1 MNELF
6 KRIIVKALIIGKQ
19 AGEDIDAVIATYT
32 NLTEAEKA
40 DIMKE
45 VNAQ

>member
-6 KRIIVKALIIGKQ
+6 NRIIVKALIIRKQ

>member
-6 KRIIVKALIIGKQ
+6 KRIIVKALIIRKQ

-32 NLTEAEKA
+32 NLTGAEKA

>member
-6 KRIIVKALIIGKQ
+6 KRIIVKALIIRKQ

-32 NLTEAEKA
+32 NLTEAERA

-45 VNAQ
+45 VHAQ

>member
-6 KRIIVKALIIGKQ
+6 KRIIVKALIIRKQ
-19 AGEDIDAVIATYT
+19 VGEDVDAVIATYT
-32 NLTEAEKA
+32 NLTEAEKVE
-40 DIMKE
+40 IMKE

>member
-6 KRIIVKALIIGKQ
+6 KRIIVKALIIRKQ
-19 AGEDIDAVIATYT
+19 AGEDIDTVIATYT

-40 DIMKE
+40 DIMNE

>member
-6 KRIIVKALIIGKQ
+6 KRIIVKALIIRKR

-32 NLTEAEKA
+32 NLTEAERA

>member
-6 KRIIVKALIIGKQ
+6 KRIIVKALIIRKQ

-32 NLTEAEKA
+32 NLTEAEKVE
-40 DIMKE
+40 IMKE

>member
-6 KRIIVKALIIGKQ
+6 KRIIVKALIIRKQ

-32 NLTEAEKA
+32 NLTEAEKS

>member
-6 KRIIVKALIIGKQ
+6 KRIIVKALIIRKQ

-32 NLTEAEKA
+32 NLTKAEKA

>member
-6 KRIIVKALIIGKQ
+6 KRIIVKALIIRKQ

-40 DIMKE
+40 DIMKD

>member
-6 KRIIVKALIIGKQ
+6 KRIIVKALIIRKQ

-40 DIMKE
+40 DIMNE

>member
-6 KRIIVKALIIGKQ
+6 KRIIVKALIIRKQ
-19 AGEDIDAVIATYT
+19 AGEDVDAVIAIYT
-32 NLTEAEKA
+32 NLTEAEMVE
-40 DIMKE
+40 IMKE

>member
-6 KRIIVKALIIGKQ
+6 KRIIVKALIIRKQ

-32 NLTEAEKA
+32 NLTEAENA

>member
-6 KRIIVKALIIGKQ
+6 KRIIVKALIIRKQ
-19 AGEDIDAVIATYT
+19 AGEDVDAVIATYT
-32 NLTEAEKA
+32 NLTEAEKVE
-40 DIMKE
+40 IMKE

>member
-6 KRIIVKALIIGKQ
+6 KRIIVKALIIRKQ

-32 NLTEAEKA
+32 NLIEAEKA

>member
-6 KRIIVKALIIGKQ
+6 KRIIVKALIIRKQ
-19 AGEDIDAVIATYT
+19 AGEDVDAVIATYT
-32 NLTEAEKA
+32 NLTEAEKV